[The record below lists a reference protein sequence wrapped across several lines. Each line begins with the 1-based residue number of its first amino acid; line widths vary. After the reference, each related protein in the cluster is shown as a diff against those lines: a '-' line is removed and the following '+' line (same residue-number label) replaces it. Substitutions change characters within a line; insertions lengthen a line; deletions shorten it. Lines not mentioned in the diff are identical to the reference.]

1 VYGWLLFLEFNFKL
15 KVMMKQSILAT
26 LVLLFLTSCSTL
38 TSSSENQK
46 NVFYEQLEQQEK
58 PPHLVKQETNKE
70 PVADQ
75 FSESWLAAL
84 GFSGQQAVVSETTP
98 EVVKSANAISEHEK
112 ITSADNSFLS
122 ILGFDNDDSADTEK
136 PVELKASDQSSQS
149 NGVASS
155 KEASSQKV
163 PPKPVDVVALVPE
176 PEVVPPVQPEL
187 VLGPSLSAVVQ
198 RAVKTHPSVKATEA
212 KKLSSEYEVDSQ
224 FAGYLPSVDLE
235 SGIGF
240 EDSDMVNRNDDT
252 LLRSEAKISLRQ
264 LVFDGWET
272 SSRVSVAK
280 ANLKA
285 ATAVLGAQ
293 QQETSLQAAA
303 SYIDVFRSKRF
314 VSLAKK
320 NLENHKILGQR
331 IKKRAQTG
339 YGNKANLAQVNAR
352 IALANA
358 RLIRFQGELDTATA
372 QYQESVNELPPEG
385 MTLPVIPDELVQ
397 EDVDS
402 LIATAIINNPALQA
416 SVHRIDEKV
425 ALTEQVESEF
435 MPKIHVNL
443 SSSWNEDVD
452 GTRGKNNDTMGMV
465 NLKYNLFNGAGSLAR
480 WDRANYE
487 LDNATELMKAYKR
500 QVIKEVR
507 SAYIQLQVAHSRL
520 PALENHVK
528 MASKVL
534 KASYKQFKL
543 GQRSI
548 LDLLDQRNELFQAE
562 IALLTEQTRKIYAT
576 YRLLA
581 SQGNLLSYLQKNH
594 LPMS

>member
-1 VYGWLLFLEFNFKL
+1 MLRRQVIFGSVL
-15 KVMMKQSILAT
+15 
-26 LVLLFLTSCSTL
+26 LVLFSVP
-38 TSSSENQK
+38 EG
-46 NVFYEQLEQQEK
+46 VRAGDVYEQLEQLER
-58 PPHLVKQETNKE
+58 PPHLVKKE
-70 PVADQ
+70 IIKKKVIESQ
-75 FSESWLAAL
+75 SESWL
-84 GFSGQQAVVSETTP
+84 SM
-98 EVVKSANAISEHEK
+98 
-112 ITSADNSFLS
+112 
-122 ILGFDNDDSADTEK
+122 LGFDDESAKTNQLILEEDAQSGRVTNETAEQSIRRVDNEAVIKIAQQSDPSVSVVKPQENLPVNKAGLPVNLESVADS
-136 PVELKASDQSSQS
+136 
-149 NGVASS
+149 
-155 KEASSQKV
+155 
-163 PPKPVDVVALVPE
+163 
-176 PEVVPPVQPEL
+176 QPGL
-187 VLGPSLSAVVQ
+187 VLGPLIGAVVQ
-198 RAVKTHPSVKATEA
+198 RAVKTHPSVKATVA
-212 KKLSSEYEVDSQ
+212 KKFSSEYEVDSQ
-224 FAGYLPSVDLE
+224 VAGYFPSVDLE

-240 EDSDMVNRNDDT
+240 EDSEIVNRESDT

-303 SYIDVFRSKRF
+303 SYIDVFRSKKF
-314 VSLAKK
+314 VALAKK
-320 NLENHKILGQR
+320 NLNNHKELGQR

-372 QYQESVNELPPEG
+372 QYQESVNELPPSEG
-385 MTLPVIPDELVQ
+385 MVLPVIPDEMVQ

-402 LIATAIINNPALQA
+402 LIAIAIMNNPALEA
-416 SVHRIDEKV
+416 SAHRIEEKV
-425 ALTEQVESEF
+425 ALTDQVESEF

-443 SSSWNEDVD
+443 SSSWNEDMD

-465 NLKYNLFNGAGSLAR
+465 NLKYNLFNGTGSLAR
-480 WDRANYE
+480 LDKAHYE

-507 SAYIQLQVAHSRL
+507 SAYIQLQVAHARL
-520 PALENHVK
+520 PALESHVK

-581 SQGNLLSYLQKNH
+581 SQGDLLGYLQQNH
-594 LPMS
+594 SPTT

>member
-1 VYGWLLFLEFNFKL
+1 MLRHQVVFGSVL
-15 KVMMKQSILAT
+15 
-26 LVLLFLTSCSTL
+26 LVLISV
-38 TSSSENQK
+38 SEG
-46 NVFYEQLEQQEK
+46 VLAGDVYEQLQQLER
-58 PPHLVKQETNKE
+58 PPHLVKKE
-70 PVADQ
+70 IIKKKVIESQSD
-75 FSESWLAAL
+75 SWL
-84 GFSGQQAVVSETTP
+84 SM
-98 EVVKSANAISEHEK
+98 
-112 ITSADNSFLS
+112 
-122 ILGFDNDDSADTEK
+122 LGFDDESAKTNQLILEKDAQSRKVTTETAEQPIRRVDNEAVIKIAQQSEPSVSVVKPQENLPVNKAGLPVNLESVADS
-136 PVELKASDQSSQS
+136 
-149 NGVASS
+149 
-155 KEASSQKV
+155 
-163 PPKPVDVVALVPE
+163 
-176 PEVVPPVQPEL
+176 QPGL
-187 VLGPSLSAVVQ
+187 VLGPLIGAVVQ
-198 RAVKTHPSVKATEA
+198 RAVKTHPSVKATVA
-212 KKLSSEYEVDSQ
+212 KKFSSEYEVDSQ
-224 FAGYLPSVDLE
+224 VAGYFPSVDLE

-240 EDSDMVNRNDDT
+240 EDSEIVNRESDT

-303 SYIDVFRSKRF
+303 SYIDVFRSKKF
-314 VSLAKK
+314 VALAKK
-320 NLENHKILGQR
+320 NLKNHKELGQR

-352 IALANA
+352 ISLANA

-372 QYQESVNELPPEG
+372 QYQESVNELPPSEG
-385 MTLPVIPDELVQ
+385 MVLPVIPDEMVQ

-402 LIATAIINNPALQA
+402 LIAIAIMNNPALEA
-416 SVHRIDEKV
+416 SAHRIEEKV
-425 ALTEQVESEF
+425 ALTDQVESEF

-443 SSSWNEDVD
+443 SSSWNEDMD

-465 NLKYNLFNGAGSLAR
+465 NLKYNLFNGTGSLAR
-480 WDRANYE
+480 LDKAHYE

-507 SAYIQLQVAHSRL
+507 SAYIQLQVAHARL
-520 PALENHVK
+520 PALESHVK

-581 SQGNLLSYLQKNH
+581 SQGGLLSYLTDNTQ
-594 LPMS
+594 PTI

>member
-1 VYGWLLFLEFNFKL
+1 MLRRQVIFGSVL
-15 KVMMKQSILAT
+15 
-26 LVLLFLTSCSTL
+26 LVLFSVPEGVRASD
-38 TSSSENQK
+38 
-46 NVFYEQLEQQEK
+46 VYEQLQQLER
-58 PPHLVKQETNKE
+58 PPHLVKKE
-70 PVADQ
+70 IIKKKVIESQ
-75 FSESWLAAL
+75 SESWL
-84 GFSGQQAVVSETTP
+84 SM
-98 EVVKSANAISEHEK
+98 
-112 ITSADNSFLS
+112 
-122 ILGFDNDDSADTEK
+122 LGFDDESAKTNQLILEEDAQSRKVTNETAEQPIRRVDNEAVIKIAQQSEPSVSVVNTQENLPVNKAGLPVNLESVADS
-136 PVELKASDQSSQS
+136 
-149 NGVASS
+149 
-155 KEASSQKV
+155 
-163 PPKPVDVVALVPE
+163 
-176 PEVVPPVQPEL
+176 QPGL
-187 VLGPSLSAVVQ
+187 VLGPLIGAVVQ
-198 RAVKTHPSVKATEA
+198 RAVKTHPSVKATVA
-212 KKLSSEYEVDSQ
+212 KKFSSEYEVDSQ
-224 FAGYLPSVDLE
+224 VAGYFPSVDLE

-240 EDSDMVNRNDDT
+240 EDSEIVNRESDT

-303 SYIDVFRSKRF
+303 SYIDVFRSKKF
-314 VSLAKK
+314 VALAKK
-320 NLENHKILGQR
+320 NLNNHKELGQR

-372 QYQESVNELPPEG
+372 QYQESVNELPPGEG
-385 MTLPVIPDELVQ
+385 MVLPVIPDEMVQ

-402 LIATAIINNPALQA
+402 LIAIAIMNNPALEA
-416 SVHRIDEKV
+416 SAHRIEEKV
-425 ALTEQVESEF
+425 ALTDQVESEF

-443 SSSWNEDVD
+443 SSSWNEDMD

-465 NLKYNLFNGAGSLAR
+465 NLKYNLFNGTGSLAR
-480 WDRANYE
+480 LDKAHYE

-507 SAYIQLQVAHSRL
+507 SAYIQLQVAHARL
-520 PALENHVK
+520 PALESHVK

-581 SQGNLLSYLQKNH
+581 SQGGLLSYLTDNTQ
-594 LPMS
+594 PTI

>member
-1 VYGWLLFLEFNFKL
+1 MLRRQVIFGSVL
-15 KVMMKQSILAT
+15 
-26 LVLLFLTSCSTL
+26 LVLFSVP
-38 TSSSENQK
+38 EG
-46 NVFYEQLEQQEK
+46 VRAGDVYEQLEQLER
-58 PPHLVKQETNKE
+58 PPHLVKKE
-70 PVADQ
+70 IIKKKVIESQ
-75 FSESWLAAL
+75 SESWL
-84 GFSGQQAVVSETTP
+84 SM
-98 EVVKSANAISEHEK
+98 
-112 ITSADNSFLS
+112 
-122 ILGFDNDDSADTEK
+122 LGFDDGTAKTNQLILEEDTQSRRVTNETAEQPIRRVDNEAVIKIAQQSEPSVSVVNTQENLPVKKAGLPVNLESVADS
-136 PVELKASDQSSQS
+136 
-149 NGVASS
+149 
-155 KEASSQKV
+155 
-163 PPKPVDVVALVPE
+163 
-176 PEVVPPVQPEL
+176 QPGL
-187 VLGPSLSAVVQ
+187 VLGPLIGAVVQ
-198 RAVKTHPSVKATEA
+198 RAVKTHPSVKATVA
-212 KKLSSEYEVDSQ
+212 KKFSSEYEVDSQ
-224 FAGYLPSVDLE
+224 VAGYFPSVDLE

-240 EDSDMVNRNDDT
+240 EDSEIVNRESDT

-303 SYIDVFRSKRF
+303 SYIDVFRSKKF
-314 VSLAKK
+314 VALAKK
-320 NLENHKILGQR
+320 NLNNHKELGQR

-372 QYQESVNELPPEG
+372 QYQESVDELPPDEG
-385 MTLPVIPDELVQ
+385 MVLPVIPDEMVQ
-397 EDVDS
+397 EDVGS
-402 LIATAIINNPALQA
+402 LIAIAIMNNPALEA
-416 SVHRIDEKV
+416 SAHRIEEKV
-425 ALTEQVESEF
+425 ALTDQVESEF

-443 SSSWNEDVD
+443 SSSWNEDMD

-465 NLKYNLFNGAGSLAR
+465 NLKYNLFNGTGSLAR
-480 WDRANYE
+480 LDKAHYE

-507 SAYIQLQVAHSRL
+507 SAYIQLQVAHARL
-520 PALENHVK
+520 PALESHVK

-581 SQGNLLSYLQKNH
+581 SQGGLLSYLTDNTQ
-594 LPMS
+594 PTI

>member
-1 VYGWLLFLEFNFKL
+1 MLRHQVIFGSVL
-15 KVMMKQSILAT
+15 
-26 LVLLFLTSCSTL
+26 LVLFSVP
-38 TSSSENQK
+38 EG
-46 NVFYEQLEQQEK
+46 VRAGDVYEQLEQLER
-58 PPHLVKQETNKE
+58 PPHLVKKE
-70 PVADQ
+70 IIKKKVIESQ
-75 FSESWLAAL
+75 SESWL
-84 GFSGQQAVVSETTP
+84 SM
-98 EVVKSANAISEHEK
+98 
-112 ITSADNSFLS
+112 
-122 ILGFDNDDSADTEK
+122 LGFDDESAKTNQLILEEDAQSGRVTNETAEQPIRRVDNEAVIKIAQQSEPSVSVVNTQENLPVKKAGLPVNLESVADS
-136 PVELKASDQSSQS
+136 
-149 NGVASS
+149 
-155 KEASSQKV
+155 
-163 PPKPVDVVALVPE
+163 
-176 PEVVPPVQPEL
+176 QPGL
-187 VLGPSLSAVVQ
+187 VLGPLIGAVVQ
-198 RAVKTHPSVKATEA
+198 RAVKTHPSVKATVA
-212 KKLSSEYEVDSQ
+212 KKFSSEYEVDSQ
-224 FAGYLPSVDLE
+224 VAGYFPSVDLE

-240 EDSDMVNRNDDT
+240 EDSEIVNRESDT

-293 QQETSLQAAA
+293 QQETSLQAAS
-303 SYIDVFRSKRF
+303 SYIDVFRSKKF
-314 VSLAKK
+314 VALAKK
-320 NLENHKILGQR
+320 NLNNHKELGQR

-352 IALANA
+352 IALASA

-372 QYQESVNELPPEG
+372 QYQESVNELPPDEG
-385 MTLPVIPDELVQ
+385 MVLPVIPDEMVQ

-402 LIATAIINNPALQA
+402 LIAIAIMNNPALEA
-416 SVHRIDEKV
+416 SAHRIEEKV
-425 ALTEQVESEF
+425 ALTDQVESEF

-443 SSSWNEDVD
+443 SSSWNEDMD

-465 NLKYNLFNGAGSLAR
+465 NLKYNLFNGTGSLAR
-480 WDRANYE
+480 LDKAHYE

-507 SAYIQLQVAHSRL
+507 SAYIQLQVAHARL
-520 PALENHVK
+520 PALESHVK

-581 SQGNLLSYLQKNH
+581 SQGGLLSYLTDNTQ
-594 LPMS
+594 PTI

>member
-1 VYGWLLFLEFNFKL
+1 
-15 KVMMKQSILAT
+15 MKQSILAT
-26 LVLLFLTSCSTL
+26 LVLLFLTSCSTI
-38 TSSSENQK
+38 TIPGENQL
-46 NVFYEQLEQQEK
+46 NAFYEQVKEQEK
-58 PPHLVKQETNKE
+58 PPHMVNQKTNKE
-70 PVADQ
+70 PVDDQ
-75 FSESWLAAL
+75 SSASWLAAL
-84 GFSGQQAVVSETTP
+84 GFSGQQAALSETKP

-112 ITSADNSFLS
+112 ITSTDNSFLS
-122 ILGFDNDDSADTEK
+122 ILGFGDDDSVTTQKSA
-136 PVELKASDQSSQS
+136 ELKASDHAS
-149 NGVASS
+149 NSNSVASS
-155 KEASSQKV
+155 KQSSSQKV
-163 PPKPVDVVALVPE
+163 KPKPVDLVALASE
-176 PEVVPPVQPEL
+176 PEVVPSVQPEL

-240 EDSDMVNRNDDT
+240 EDSDIINREDDT
-252 LLRSEAKISLRQ
+252 LLRSETKISLRQ

-303 SYIDVFRSKRF
+303 SYIDVFRSNKF
-314 VSLAKK
+314 VALAKK
-320 NLENHKILGQR
+320 NLKNHKVLGQR

-385 MTLPVIPDELVQ
+385 MALPVIPDVLVQ

-402 LIATAIINNPALQA
+402 LIATAIMNNPALQA

-452 GTRGKNNDTMGMV
+452 GIRGKNNDTMGMV

-487 LDNATELMKAYKR
+487 LDNATQLMNAYKR

-507 SAYIQLQVAHSRL
+507 SAYIQLHVAHSRL
-520 PALENHVK
+520 PALKSHVK

-581 SQGNLLSYLQKNH
+581 SQGTLLSYLQQNYS
-594 LPMS
+594 PTT

>member
-1 VYGWLLFLEFNFKL
+1 MLRRQVIFGSVL
-15 KVMMKQSILAT
+15 
-26 LVLLFLTSCSTL
+26 LVLFSVP
-38 TSSSENQK
+38 EG
-46 NVFYEQLEQQEK
+46 VRAGDVYEQLEQLER
-58 PPHLVKQETNKE
+58 PPHLVKKE
-70 PVADQ
+70 IIKKKVIESQ
-75 FSESWLAAL
+75 SESWL
-84 GFSGQQAVVSETTP
+84 SM
-98 EVVKSANAISEHEK
+98 
-112 ITSADNSFLS
+112 
-122 ILGFDNDDSADTEK
+122 LGFDDESTKTNQLILEEDAQSRKVTNETAEQPIRRVDNEAVIKIAQQSEPSVSVVKPQENLPVNKAGLPVNLESVADS
-136 PVELKASDQSSQS
+136 
-149 NGVASS
+149 
-155 KEASSQKV
+155 
-163 PPKPVDVVALVPE
+163 
-176 PEVVPPVQPEL
+176 QPGL
-187 VLGPSLSAVVQ
+187 VLGPLIGAVVQ
-198 RAVKTHPSVKATEA
+198 RAVKTHPSVKATVA
-212 KKLSSEYEVDSQ
+212 KKFSSEYEVDSQ
-224 FAGYLPSVDLE
+224 VAGYFPSVDLE

-240 EDSDMVNRNDDT
+240 EDSEIVNRESDT

-303 SYIDVFRSKRF
+303 SYIDVFRSKKF
-314 VSLAKK
+314 VALAKK
-320 NLENHKILGQR
+320 NLKNHKELGQR

-372 QYQESVNELPPEG
+372 QYQESVNELPPSEG
-385 MTLPVIPDELVQ
+385 MVLPVIPDEMVQ

-402 LIATAIINNPALQA
+402 LIAIAIMNNPALEA
-416 SVHRIDEKV
+416 SAHRIEEKV
-425 ALTEQVESEF
+425 ALTDQVESEF

-443 SSSWNEDVD
+443 SSSWNEDMD

-465 NLKYNLFNGAGSLAR
+465 NLKYNLFNGTGSLAR
-480 WDRANYE
+480 LDKAHYE

-507 SAYIQLQVAHSRL
+507 SAYIQLQVAHARL
-520 PALENHVK
+520 PALESHVK

-581 SQGNLLSYLQKNH
+581 SQGGLLSYLTDNTQ
-594 LPMS
+594 PTI

>member
-1 VYGWLLFLEFNFKL
+1 MLRRQVIFGSVL
-15 KVMMKQSILAT
+15 
-26 LVLLFLTSCSTL
+26 LVLFSVP
-38 TSSSENQK
+38 EG
-46 NVFYEQLEQQEK
+46 VRAGDVYEQLEQLER
-58 PPHLVKQETNKE
+58 PPHLVKKE
-70 PVADQ
+70 IIKKKVIESQ
-75 FSESWLAAL
+75 SESWL
-84 GFSGQQAVVSETTP
+84 SM
-98 EVVKSANAISEHEK
+98 
-112 ITSADNSFLS
+112 
-122 ILGFDNDDSADTEK
+122 LGFDDESTKTNQLILEEDAQSGRVTNETAEQSIRRVDNEAVIKIAQQSEPSVSVVNTQENLPVKKAGLPVNLESVADS
-136 PVELKASDQSSQS
+136 
-149 NGVASS
+149 
-155 KEASSQKV
+155 
-163 PPKPVDVVALVPE
+163 
-176 PEVVPPVQPEL
+176 QPGL
-187 VLGPSLSAVVQ
+187 VLGPLIGAVVQ
-198 RAVKTHPSVKATEA
+198 RAVKTHPSVKATVA
-212 KKLSSEYEVDSQ
+212 KKFSSEYEVDSQ
-224 FAGYLPSVDLE
+224 VAGYFPSVDLE

-240 EDSDMVNRNDDT
+240 EDSEIVNRESDT

-303 SYIDVFRSKRF
+303 SYIDVFRSKKF
-314 VSLAKK
+314 VALAKK
-320 NLENHKILGQR
+320 NLKNHKELGQR

-372 QYQESVNELPPEG
+372 QYQESVDELPPDEG
-385 MTLPVIPDELVQ
+385 MVLPVIPDEMVQ
-397 EDVDS
+397 EDVGS
-402 LIATAIINNPALQA
+402 LIAIAIMNNPALEA
-416 SVHRIDEKV
+416 SAHRIEEKV
-425 ALTEQVESEF
+425 ALTDQVESEF

-443 SSSWNEDVD
+443 SSSWNEDMD

-465 NLKYNLFNGAGSLAR
+465 NLKYNLFNGTGSLAR
-480 WDRANYE
+480 LDKAHYE

-507 SAYIQLQVAHSRL
+507 SAYIQLQVAHARL
-520 PALENHVK
+520 PALESHVK

-581 SQGNLLSYLQKNH
+581 SQGGLLSYLTDNTQ
-594 LPMS
+594 PTI

>member
-1 VYGWLLFLEFNFKL
+1 MLRRQVIFGSVL
-15 KVMMKQSILAT
+15 
-26 LVLLFLTSCSTL
+26 LVLFSVP
-38 TSSSENQK
+38 EG
-46 NVFYEQLEQQEK
+46 VRAGDVYEQLEQLER
-58 PPHLVKQETNKE
+58 PPHLVKKE
-70 PVADQ
+70 IIKKKVIESQ
-75 FSESWLAAL
+75 SESWL
-84 GFSGQQAVVSETTP
+84 SM
-98 EVVKSANAISEHEK
+98 
-112 ITSADNSFLS
+112 
-122 ILGFDNDDSADTEK
+122 LGFDDESTKTNQLILEEDAQSRKVTNETAEQPIRRVDNEAVIKIAQQSEPSVSVVKPQENLPVNKAGLPVNLESVADS
-136 PVELKASDQSSQS
+136 
-149 NGVASS
+149 
-155 KEASSQKV
+155 
-163 PPKPVDVVALVPE
+163 
-176 PEVVPPVQPEL
+176 QPGL
-187 VLGPSLSAVVQ
+187 VLGPLIGAVVQ
-198 RAVKTHPSVKATEA
+198 RAVKTHPSVKATVA
-212 KKLSSEYEVDSQ
+212 KKFSSEYEVDSQ
-224 FAGYLPSVDLE
+224 VAGYFPSVDLE

-240 EDSDMVNRNDDT
+240 EDSEIVNRESDT

-303 SYIDVFRSKRF
+303 SYIDVFRSKKF
-314 VSLAKK
+314 VALAKK
-320 NLENHKILGQR
+320 NLKNHKELGQR

-372 QYQESVNELPPEG
+372 QYQESVDELPPDEG
-385 MTLPVIPDELVQ
+385 MVLPVIPDEMVQ

-402 LIATAIINNPALQA
+402 LIAIAIMNNPALEA
-416 SVHRIDEKV
+416 SAHRIEEKV
-425 ALTEQVESEF
+425 ALTDQVESEF

-443 SSSWNEDVD
+443 SSSWNEDMD

-465 NLKYNLFNGAGSLAR
+465 NLKYNLFNGTGSLAR
-480 WDRANYE
+480 LDKAHYE

-507 SAYIQLQVAHSRL
+507 SAYIQLQVAHARL
-520 PALENHVK
+520 PALESHVK

-581 SQGNLLSYLQKNH
+581 SQGGLLSYLTDNTQ
-594 LPMS
+594 PTI

>member
-1 VYGWLLFLEFNFKL
+1 MLRRQVIFGSVL
-15 KVMMKQSILAT
+15 
-26 LVLLFLTSCSTL
+26 LVLFSVP
-38 TSSSENQK
+38 EG
-46 NVFYEQLEQQEK
+46 VRAGDVYEQLEQLER
-58 PPHLVKQETNKE
+58 PPHLVKKE
-70 PVADQ
+70 IIKKKVIESQ
-75 FSESWLAAL
+75 SESWL
-84 GFSGQQAVVSETTP
+84 SM
-98 EVVKSANAISEHEK
+98 
-112 ITSADNSFLS
+112 
-122 ILGFDNDDSADTEK
+122 LGFDDESTKTNQLILEKDAQSRKVTTETAEQPIRRVDNEAVIKIAQQSEPSVSVVKPQENLPVNKAGLPVNLESVADS
-136 PVELKASDQSSQS
+136 
-149 NGVASS
+149 
-155 KEASSQKV
+155 
-163 PPKPVDVVALVPE
+163 
-176 PEVVPPVQPEL
+176 QPGL
-187 VLGPSLSAVVQ
+187 VLGPLIGAVVQ
-198 RAVKTHPSVKATEA
+198 RAVKTHPSVKATVA
-212 KKLSSEYEVDSQ
+212 KKFSSEYEVDSQ
-224 FAGYLPSVDLE
+224 VAGYFPSVDLE

-240 EDSDMVNRNDDT
+240 EDSEIVNRESDT

-303 SYIDVFRSKRF
+303 SYIDVFRSKKF
-314 VSLAKK
+314 VALAKK
-320 NLENHKILGQR
+320 NLKNHKELGQR

-372 QYQESVNELPPEG
+372 QYQESVNELPPSEG
-385 MTLPVIPDELVQ
+385 MVLPVIPDEMVQ

-402 LIATAIINNPALQA
+402 LIAIAIMNNPALEA
-416 SVHRIDEKV
+416 SAHRIEEKV
-425 ALTEQVESEF
+425 ALTDQVESEF

-443 SSSWNEDVD
+443 SSSWNEDMD

-465 NLKYNLFNGAGSLAR
+465 NLKYNLFNGTGSLAR
-480 WDRANYE
+480 LDKAHYE

-507 SAYIQLQVAHSRL
+507 SAYIQLQVAHARL
-520 PALENHVK
+520 PALESHVK

-581 SQGNLLSYLQKNH
+581 SQGGLLSYLTDNTQ
-594 LPMS
+594 PTI

>member
-1 VYGWLLFLEFNFKL
+1 MLRRQVIFGSVL
-15 KVMMKQSILAT
+15 
-26 LVLLFLTSCSTL
+26 LVLFSVP
-38 TSSSENQK
+38 EG
-46 NVFYEQLEQQEK
+46 VRAGDVYEQLEQLER
-58 PPHLVKQETNKE
+58 PPHLVKKE
-70 PVADQ
+70 IIKKKVIESQ
-75 FSESWLAAL
+75 SESWL
-84 GFSGQQAVVSETTP
+84 SM
-98 EVVKSANAISEHEK
+98 
-112 ITSADNSFLS
+112 
-122 ILGFDNDDSADTEK
+122 LGFDDESTKTNQLILEEDAQSRKVTNETAEQPIRRVDNEAVIKIAQQSEPSVSVVKPQENLPVNKAGLPVNLESVADS
-136 PVELKASDQSSQS
+136 
-149 NGVASS
+149 
-155 KEASSQKV
+155 
-163 PPKPVDVVALVPE
+163 
-176 PEVVPPVQPEL
+176 QPGL
-187 VLGPSLSAVVQ
+187 VLGPLIGAVVQ
-198 RAVKTHPSVKATEA
+198 RAVKTHPSVKATVA
-212 KKLSSEYEVDSQ
+212 KKFSSEYEVDSQ
-224 FAGYLPSVDLE
+224 VAGYFPSVDLE

-240 EDSDMVNRNDDT
+240 EDSEIVNRESDT

-303 SYIDVFRSKRF
+303 SYIDVFRSKKF
-314 VSLAKK
+314 VALAKK
-320 NLENHKILGQR
+320 NLKNHKELGQR

-352 IALANA
+352 ISLANA

-372 QYQESVNELPPEG
+372 QYQESVNELPPGEG
-385 MTLPVIPDELVQ
+385 MVLPVIPDEMVQ

-402 LIATAIINNPALQA
+402 LIAIAIMNNPALEA
-416 SVHRIDEKV
+416 SAHRIEEKV
-425 ALTEQVESEF
+425 ALTDQVESEF

-443 SSSWNEDVD
+443 SSSWNEDMD

-465 NLKYNLFNGAGSLAR
+465 NLKYNLFNGTGSLAR
-480 WDRANYE
+480 LDKAHYE

-507 SAYIQLQVAHSRL
+507 SAYIQLQVAHARL
-520 PALENHVK
+520 PALESHVK

-581 SQGNLLSYLQKNH
+581 SQGGLLSYLTDNTQ
-594 LPMS
+594 PII

>member
-1 VYGWLLFLEFNFKL
+1 MLRHQVVFGSVL
-15 KVMMKQSILAT
+15 
-26 LVLLFLTSCSTL
+26 LVLISV
-38 TSSSENQK
+38 SEG
-46 NVFYEQLEQQEK
+46 VLAGDVYEQLQQLER
-58 PPHLVKQETNKE
+58 PPHLVKKE
-70 PVADQ
+70 IIKKKVIESQ
-75 FSESWLAAL
+75 SESWL
-84 GFSGQQAVVSETTP
+84 SM
-98 EVVKSANAISEHEK
+98 
-112 ITSADNSFLS
+112 
-122 ILGFDNDDSADTEK
+122 LGFDDESTKTNQLILEKDAQSRKVTTETAEQPIRRVDNKAVIKIAQQSEPSVSVVKPQENLPVNKAGLPVNLESVADS
-136 PVELKASDQSSQS
+136 
-149 NGVASS
+149 
-155 KEASSQKV
+155 
-163 PPKPVDVVALVPE
+163 
-176 PEVVPPVQPEL
+176 QPGL
-187 VLGPSLSAVVQ
+187 VLGPLIGAVVQ
-198 RAVKTHPSVKATEA
+198 RAVKTHPSVKATVA
-212 KKLSSEYEVDSQ
+212 KKFSSEYEVDSQ
-224 FAGYLPSVDLE
+224 VAGYFPSVDLE

-240 EDSDMVNRNDDT
+240 EDSEIVNRESDT

-303 SYIDVFRSKRF
+303 SYIDVFRSKKF
-314 VSLAKK
+314 VALAKK
-320 NLENHKILGQR
+320 NLKNHKELGQR

-372 QYQESVNELPPEG
+372 QYQESVNELPPGEG
-385 MTLPVIPDELVQ
+385 MVLPVIPDEMVQ

-402 LIATAIINNPALQA
+402 LIAIAIMNNPALEA
-416 SVHRIDEKV
+416 SAHRIEEKV
-425 ALTEQVESEF
+425 ALTDQVESEF

-443 SSSWNEDVD
+443 SSSWNEDMD

-465 NLKYNLFNGAGSLAR
+465 NLKYNLFNGTGSLAR
-480 WDRANYE
+480 LDKAHYE

-507 SAYIQLQVAHSRL
+507 SAYIQLQVAHARL
-520 PALENHVK
+520 PALESHVK

-581 SQGNLLSYLQKNH
+581 SQGGLLSYLTDNTQ
-594 LPMS
+594 PTI

>member
-1 VYGWLLFLEFNFKL
+1 MLRRQVIFGSVL
-15 KVMMKQSILAT
+15 
-26 LVLLFLTSCSTL
+26 LVLFSVP
-38 TSSSENQK
+38 EG
-46 NVFYEQLEQQEK
+46 VRAGDVYEQLEQLER
-58 PPHLVKQETNKE
+58 PPHLVKKE
-70 PVADQ
+70 IIKKKVIESQ
-75 FSESWLAAL
+75 SESWL
-84 GFSGQQAVVSETTP
+84 SM
-98 EVVKSANAISEHEK
+98 
-112 ITSADNSFLS
+112 
-122 ILGFDNDDSADTEK
+122 LGFDDGTAKTNQLILEEDTQSRKVTNETAEQPIRRVDNEAVIKIAQQSEPSVSVVNTQENLPVKKAGLPVNLESVADS
-136 PVELKASDQSSQS
+136 
-149 NGVASS
+149 
-155 KEASSQKV
+155 
-163 PPKPVDVVALVPE
+163 
-176 PEVVPPVQPEL
+176 QPGL
-187 VLGPSLSAVVQ
+187 VLGPLIGAVVQ
-198 RAVKTHPSVKATEA
+198 RAVKTHPSVKATVA
-212 KKLSSEYEVDSQ
+212 KKFSSEYEVDSQ
-224 FAGYLPSVDLE
+224 VAGYFPSVDLE

-240 EDSDMVNRNDDT
+240 EDSEIVNRESDT

-303 SYIDVFRSKRF
+303 SYIDVFRSKKF
-314 VSLAKK
+314 VALAKK
-320 NLENHKILGQR
+320 NLKNHKELGQR

-372 QYQESVNELPPEG
+372 QYQESVNELPPSEG
-385 MTLPVIPDELVQ
+385 MVLPVIPDEMVQ

-402 LIATAIINNPALQA
+402 LIAIAIMNNPALEA
-416 SVHRIDEKV
+416 SAHRIEEKV
-425 ALTEQVESEF
+425 ALTDQVESEF

-443 SSSWNEDVD
+443 SSSWNEDMD

-465 NLKYNLFNGAGSLAR
+465 NLKYNLFNGTGSLAR
-480 WDRANYE
+480 LDKAHYE

-507 SAYIQLQVAHSRL
+507 SAYIQLQVAHARL
-520 PALENHVK
+520 PALESHVK

-581 SQGNLLSYLQKNH
+581 SQGGLLSYLTDNTQ
-594 LPMS
+594 PTI

>member
-1 VYGWLLFLEFNFKL
+1 MLRRQVIFGSVL
-15 KVMMKQSILAT
+15 
-26 LVLLFLTSCSTL
+26 LVLFSVP
-38 TSSSENQK
+38 EG
-46 NVFYEQLEQQEK
+46 VRAGDVYEQLEQLER
-58 PPHLVKQETNKE
+58 PPHLVKKE
-70 PVADQ
+70 IIKKKVIESQSD
-75 FSESWLAAL
+75 SWL
-84 GFSGQQAVVSETTP
+84 SM
-98 EVVKSANAISEHEK
+98 
-112 ITSADNSFLS
+112 
-122 ILGFDNDDSADTEK
+122 LGFDDESAKTNQLILEEDAQSGRVTNETAEQSIRRVDNEAVIKIAQQSEPSVSVVKPQENLPVNKAGLPVNLESVADS
-136 PVELKASDQSSQS
+136 
-149 NGVASS
+149 
-155 KEASSQKV
+155 
-163 PPKPVDVVALVPE
+163 
-176 PEVVPPVQPEL
+176 QPGL
-187 VLGPSLSAVVQ
+187 VLGPLIGAVVQ
-198 RAVKTHPSVKATEA
+198 RAVKTHPSVKATVA
-212 KKLSSEYEVDSQ
+212 KKFSSEYEVDSQ
-224 FAGYLPSVDLE
+224 VAGYFPSVDLE

-240 EDSDMVNRNDDT
+240 EDSEIVNRESDT

-303 SYIDVFRSKRF
+303 SYIDVFRSKKF
-314 VSLAKK
+314 VALAKK
-320 NLENHKILGQR
+320 NLKNHKELGQR

-372 QYQESVNELPPEG
+372 QYQESVNELPPGEG
-385 MTLPVIPDELVQ
+385 MVLPVIPDEMVQ

-402 LIATAIINNPALQA
+402 LIAIAIMNNPALEA
-416 SVHRIDEKV
+416 SAHRIEEKV
-425 ALTEQVESEF
+425 ALTDQVESEF

-443 SSSWNEDVD
+443 SSSWNEDMD

-465 NLKYNLFNGAGSLAR
+465 NLKYNLFNGTGSLAR
-480 WDRANYE
+480 LDKAHYE

-507 SAYIQLQVAHSRL
+507 SAYIQLQVAHARL
-520 PALENHVK
+520 PALESHVK

-581 SQGNLLSYLQKNH
+581 SQGGLLSYLTDNTQ
-594 LPMS
+594 PTI

>member
-1 VYGWLLFLEFNFKL
+1 MLRRQVIFGSVL
-15 KVMMKQSILAT
+15 
-26 LVLLFLTSCSTL
+26 LVLFSVP
-38 TSSSENQK
+38 EG
-46 NVFYEQLEQQEK
+46 VRAGDVYEQLEQLER
-58 PPHLVKQETNKE
+58 PPHLVKKE
-70 PVADQ
+70 IIKKKVIESQ
-75 FSESWLAAL
+75 SESWL
-84 GFSGQQAVVSETTP
+84 SM
-98 EVVKSANAISEHEK
+98 
-112 ITSADNSFLS
+112 
-122 ILGFDNDDSADTEK
+122 LGFDDESTKTNQLILEEDAQSGRVTNETAEQSIRRVDNEAVIKIAQQSEPSVSVVKPQENLPVNKAGLPVNLESVADS
-136 PVELKASDQSSQS
+136 
-149 NGVASS
+149 
-155 KEASSQKV
+155 
-163 PPKPVDVVALVPE
+163 
-176 PEVVPPVQPEL
+176 QPGL
-187 VLGPSLSAVVQ
+187 VLGPLIGAVVQ
-198 RAVKTHPSVKATEA
+198 RAVKTHPSVKATVA
-212 KKLSSEYEVDSQ
+212 KKFSSEYEVDSQ
-224 FAGYLPSVDLE
+224 VAGYFPSVDLE

-240 EDSDMVNRNDDT
+240 EDSEIVNRESDT

-303 SYIDVFRSKRF
+303 SYIDVFRSKKF
-314 VSLAKK
+314 VALAKK
-320 NLENHKILGQR
+320 NLKNHKELGQR

-372 QYQESVNELPPEG
+372 QYQESVNELPPSEG
-385 MTLPVIPDELVQ
+385 MVLPVIPDEMVQ

-402 LIATAIINNPALQA
+402 LIAIAIMNNPALEA
-416 SVHRIDEKV
+416 SAHRIEEKV
-425 ALTEQVESEF
+425 ALTDQVESEF

-443 SSSWNEDVD
+443 SSSWNEDMD

-465 NLKYNLFNGAGSLAR
+465 NLKYNLFNGTGSLAR
-480 WDRANYE
+480 LDKAHYE

-507 SAYIQLQVAHSRL
+507 SAYIQLQVAHARL
-520 PALENHVK
+520 PALESHVK

-581 SQGNLLSYLQKNH
+581 SQGGLLSYLTDNTQ
-594 LPMS
+594 PTI

>member
-1 VYGWLLFLEFNFKL
+1 MLRRQVIFGSVL
-15 KVMMKQSILAT
+15 
-26 LVLLFLTSCSTL
+26 LVLFSVP
-38 TSSSENQK
+38 EG
-46 NVFYEQLEQQEK
+46 VRAGDVYEQLEQLER
-58 PPHLVKQETNKE
+58 PPHLVKKE
-70 PVADQ
+70 IIKKKVIESQ
-75 FSESWLAAL
+75 SESWL
-84 GFSGQQAVVSETTP
+84 SM
-98 EVVKSANAISEHEK
+98 
-112 ITSADNSFLS
+112 
-122 ILGFDNDDSADTEK
+122 LGFDDESTKTNQLILEEDAQSRKVTTETAEQPIRRVDNEAVIKIAQQSEPSVSVVKPQENLPVNKAGLPVNLESVADS
-136 PVELKASDQSSQS
+136 
-149 NGVASS
+149 
-155 KEASSQKV
+155 
-163 PPKPVDVVALVPE
+163 
-176 PEVVPPVQPEL
+176 QPGL
-187 VLGPSLSAVVQ
+187 VLGPLIGAVVQ
-198 RAVKTHPSVKATEA
+198 RAVKTHPSVKATVA
-212 KKLSSEYEVDSQ
+212 KKFSSEYEVDSQ
-224 FAGYLPSVDLE
+224 VAGYFPSVDLE

-240 EDSDMVNRNDDT
+240 EDSEIVNRESDT

-303 SYIDVFRSKRF
+303 SYIDVFRSKKF
-314 VSLAKK
+314 VALAKK
-320 NLENHKILGQR
+320 NLKNHKELGQR

-372 QYQESVNELPPEG
+372 QYQESVNELPPSEG
-385 MTLPVIPDELVQ
+385 MVLPVIPDEMVQ

-402 LIATAIINNPALQA
+402 LIAIAIMNNPALEA
-416 SVHRIDEKV
+416 SAHRIEEKV
-425 ALTEQVESEF
+425 ALTDQVESEF

-443 SSSWNEDVD
+443 SSSWNEDMD

-465 NLKYNLFNGAGSLAR
+465 NLKYNLFNGTGSLAR
-480 WDRANYE
+480 LDKAHYE

-507 SAYIQLQVAHSRL
+507 SAYIQLQVAHARL
-520 PALENHVK
+520 PALESHVK

-581 SQGNLLSYLQKNH
+581 SQGGLLSYLTDNTQ
-594 LPMS
+594 PII

>member
-1 VYGWLLFLEFNFKL
+1 MVGFYFLNLKL

-26 LVLLFLTSCSTL
+26 LVLLCLTSCSTI
-38 TSSSENQK
+38 TFSGENQL
-46 NVFYEQLEQQEK
+46 NAFYEQLAQQEK
-58 PPHLVKQETNKE
+58 PPHLVNQKTNKE
-70 PVADQ
+70 PVDDQ
-75 FSESWLAAL
+75 LSESWLAAL
-84 GFSGQQAVVSETTP
+84 GFSDQQSALSEKKP
-98 EVVKSANAISEHEK
+98 EGVESANAISEHEK
-112 ITSADNSFLS
+112 ITSTDDSFLS
-122 ILGFDNDDSADTEK
+122 MLGFGDDDSAATQK
-136 PVELKASDQSSQS
+136 PAELKASDHAS
-149 NGVASS
+149 NSNSVASS
-155 KEASSQKV
+155 KQASSQKAQ
-163 PPKPVDVVALVPE
+163 PKPVDLVALASE

-198 RAVKTHPSVKATEA
+198 RAVITHPSVKATEA

-224 FAGYLPSVDLE
+224 VAGYFPSVDLE

-240 EDSDMVNRNDDT
+240 EDSDIVNRDSDT

-320 NLENHKILGQR
+320 NLKNHKVLGKR

-385 MTLPVIPDELVQ
+385 MTLPIIPDELVQ

-402 LIATAIINNPALQA
+402 LIATAIMNNPALLA

-443 SSSWNEDVD
+443 SSSWNDNVD

-487 LDNATELMKAYKR
+487 LDHATQLMNAYKR

-507 SAYIQLQVAHSRL
+507 SAYIQLHVAHSRL
-520 PALENHVK
+520 PALKSHVK

-581 SQGNLLSYLQKNH
+581 SQGDLLGYLQQNH
-594 LPMS
+594 SPTT

>member
-1 VYGWLLFLEFNFKL
+1 MLRRQVIFGSVL
-15 KVMMKQSILAT
+15 
-26 LVLLFLTSCSTL
+26 LVLFSVP
-38 TSSSENQK
+38 EG
-46 NVFYEQLEQQEK
+46 VRAGDVYEQLEQLER
-58 PPHLVKQETNKE
+58 PPHLVKKE
-70 PVADQ
+70 IIKKKVIESQ
-75 FSESWLAAL
+75 SESWL
-84 GFSGQQAVVSETTP
+84 SM
-98 EVVKSANAISEHEK
+98 
-112 ITSADNSFLS
+112 
-122 ILGFDNDDSADTEK
+122 LGFDDESAKTNQLILEEDAQSGRVTNETAEQSIRRVDNEAVIKIAQQSEPSVSVVKPQENLPVNKAGLPVNLESVADS
-136 PVELKASDQSSQS
+136 
-149 NGVASS
+149 
-155 KEASSQKV
+155 
-163 PPKPVDVVALVPE
+163 
-176 PEVVPPVQPEL
+176 QPGL
-187 VLGPSLSAVVQ
+187 VLGPLIGAVVQ
-198 RAVKTHPSVKATEA
+198 RAVKTHPSVKATVA
-212 KKLSSEYEVDSQ
+212 KKFSSEYEVDSQ
-224 FAGYLPSVDLE
+224 VAGYFPSVDLE

-240 EDSDMVNRNDDT
+240 EDSEIVNRESDT

-303 SYIDVFRSKRF
+303 SYIDVFRSKKF
-314 VSLAKK
+314 VALAKK
-320 NLENHKILGQR
+320 NLKNHKELGQR

-372 QYQESVNELPPEG
+372 QYQESVDELPPDEG
-385 MTLPVIPDELVQ
+385 MVLPVIPDEMVQ

-402 LIATAIINNPALQA
+402 LIAIAIMNNPALEA
-416 SVHRIDEKV
+416 SAHRIEEKV
-425 ALTEQVESEF
+425 ALTDQVESEF

-443 SSSWNEDVD
+443 SSSWNEDMD

-465 NLKYNLFNGAGSLAR
+465 NLKYNLFNGTGSLAR
-480 WDRANYE
+480 LDKAHYE

-507 SAYIQLQVAHSRL
+507 SAYIQLQVAHARL
-520 PALENHVK
+520 PALESHVK

-581 SQGNLLSYLQKNH
+581 SQGGLLSYLTDNTQ
-594 LPMS
+594 PTI

>member
-1 VYGWLLFLEFNFKL
+1 MLRRQVIFGSVL
-15 KVMMKQSILAT
+15 
-26 LVLLFLTSCSTL
+26 LVLFSVLEGVLAGD
-38 TSSSENQK
+38 
-46 NVFYEQLEQQEK
+46 VYEQLEQLER
-58 PPHLVKQETNKE
+58 PPLLVKKE
-70 PVADQ
+70 IIKKKVIESQ
-75 FSESWLAAL
+75 SESWLSML
-84 GFSGQQAVVSETTP
+84 GFDDESAKTNQLILEKDTQSRKVINETIEQPIRRVDNKAVIKIAQQSKTSVS
-98 EVVKSANAISEHEK
+98 VVKSQENLPVNKAELPVNIESVV
-112 ITSADNSFLS
+112 
-122 ILGFDNDDSADTEK
+122 DS
-136 PVELKASDQSSQS
+136 
-149 NGVASS
+149 
-155 KEASSQKV
+155 
-163 PPKPVDVVALVPE
+163 
-176 PEVVPPVQPEL
+176 QPGL
-187 VLGPSLSAVVQ
+187 VLGPLIGAVVQ
-198 RAVKTHPSVKATEA
+198 RAVKTHPSVKATVA
-212 KKLSSEYEVDSQ
+212 KKFSSEYEVDSQ
-224 FAGYLPSVDLE
+224 VAGYFPSVDLE

-240 EDSDMVNRNDDT
+240 EDSEIVNRESDT

-303 SYIDVFRSKRF
+303 SYIDVFRSKKF
-314 VSLAKK
+314 VALAKK
-320 NLENHKILGQR
+320 NLKNHKELGQR

-372 QYQESVNELPPEG
+372 QYQESVNELPPSEG
-385 MTLPVIPDELVQ
+385 MVLPVIPDEMVQ
-397 EDVDS
+397 EEVDS
-402 LIATAIINNPALQA
+402 LIAIAIMNNPALEA
-416 SVHRIDEKV
+416 SAHRIEEKV
-425 ALTEQVESEF
+425 ALTDQVESEF

-443 SSSWNEDVD
+443 SSSWNEDMD

-465 NLKYNLFNGAGSLAR
+465 NLKYNLFNGTGSLAR
-480 WDRANYE
+480 LDKAHYE

-507 SAYIQLQVAHSRL
+507 SAYIQLQVAHARL
-520 PALENHVK
+520 PALESHVK

-581 SQGNLLSYLQKNH
+581 SQGGLLSYLTDNTQ
-594 LPMS
+594 PII

>member
-1 VYGWLLFLEFNFKL
+1 MLRHQVVFGSVL
-15 KVMMKQSILAT
+15 
-26 LVLLFLTSCSTL
+26 LVLFSVPEGVLAGD
-38 TSSSENQK
+38 
-46 NVFYEQLEQQEK
+46 VYEQLQQLER
-58 PPHLVKQETNKE
+58 PPHLVKKE
-70 PVADQ
+70 IIKKKVIESQ
-75 FSESWLAAL
+75 SESWL
-84 GFSGQQAVVSETTP
+84 SM
-98 EVVKSANAISEHEK
+98 
-112 ITSADNSFLS
+112 
-122 ILGFDNDDSADTEK
+122 LGFDDESTKTNQLILEEDAQSGRVTNETAEQSIRRVDNEAVIKIAQQSEPSESVVNTQENLPVNKAGLPVNLESVADS
-136 PVELKASDQSSQS
+136 
-149 NGVASS
+149 
-155 KEASSQKV
+155 
-163 PPKPVDVVALVPE
+163 
-176 PEVVPPVQPEL
+176 QPGL
-187 VLGPSLSAVVQ
+187 VLGPLIGAVVQ
-198 RAVKTHPSVKATEA
+198 RAVKTHPSVKATVA
-212 KKLSSEYEVDSQ
+212 KKFSSEYEVDSQ
-224 FAGYLPSVDLE
+224 VAGYFPSVDLE

-240 EDSDMVNRNDDT
+240 EDSEIVNRESDT

-303 SYIDVFRSKRF
+303 SYIDVFRSKKF
-314 VSLAKK
+314 VALAKK
-320 NLENHKILGQR
+320 NLKNHKELGQR

-352 IALANA
+352 ISLANA

-372 QYQESVNELPPEG
+372 QYQESVDELPPDEG
-385 MTLPVIPDELVQ
+385 MVLPVIPDMLVQ
-397 EDVDS
+397 EEVDS
-402 LIATAIINNPALQA
+402 LIAIAIMNNPALEA
-416 SVHRIDEKV
+416 SAHRIEEKV
-425 ALTEQVESEF
+425 ALTDQVESEF

-443 SSSWNEDVD
+443 SSSWNEDMD

-465 NLKYNLFNGAGSLAR
+465 NLKYNLFNGTGSLAR
-480 WDRANYE
+480 LDKAHYE

-507 SAYIQLQVAHSRL
+507 SAYIQLQVAHARL
-520 PALENHVK
+520 PALESHVK

-581 SQGNLLSYLQKNH
+581 SQGGLLSYLTDNTQ
-594 LPMS
+594 PTI

>member
-1 VYGWLLFLEFNFKL
+1 MLRRQVIFGSVL
-15 KVMMKQSILAT
+15 
-26 LVLLFLTSCSTL
+26 LVLFSVP
-38 TSSSENQK
+38 EG
-46 NVFYEQLEQQEK
+46 VRAGDVYEQLEQLER
-58 PPHLVKQETNKE
+58 PPHLVKKE
-70 PVADQ
+70 IIKKKVIESQ
-75 FSESWLAAL
+75 SESWL
-84 GFSGQQAVVSETTP
+84 SM
-98 EVVKSANAISEHEK
+98 
-112 ITSADNSFLS
+112 
-122 ILGFDNDDSADTEK
+122 LGFDDESAKTNQLILEEDTQSRRVTNETAEQPIRRVDNEAVIKIAQQSEPSVSVVNTQENLPVKKAGLPVNLESVADS
-136 PVELKASDQSSQS
+136 
-149 NGVASS
+149 
-155 KEASSQKV
+155 
-163 PPKPVDVVALVPE
+163 
-176 PEVVPPVQPEL
+176 QPGL
-187 VLGPSLSAVVQ
+187 VLGPLIGAVVQ
-198 RAVKTHPSVKATEA
+198 RAVKTHPSVKATVA
-212 KKLSSEYEVDSQ
+212 KKFSSEYEVDSQ
-224 FAGYLPSVDLE
+224 VAGYFPSVDLE

-240 EDSDMVNRNDDT
+240 EDSEIVNRESDT

-303 SYIDVFRSKRF
+303 SYIDVFRSKKF
-314 VSLAKK
+314 VALAKK
-320 NLENHKILGQR
+320 NLNNHKELGQR

-372 QYQESVNELPPEG
+372 QYQESVDELPPDEG
-385 MTLPVIPDELVQ
+385 MVLPVIPDEMVQ

-402 LIATAIINNPALQA
+402 LIAIAIMNNPALEA
-416 SVHRIDEKV
+416 SAHRIEEKV
-425 ALTEQVESEF
+425 ALTDQVESEF

-443 SSSWNEDVD
+443 SSSWNEDMD

-465 NLKYNLFNGAGSLAR
+465 NLKYNLFNGTGSLAR
-480 WDRANYE
+480 LDKAHYE

-507 SAYIQLQVAHSRL
+507 SAYIQLQVAHARL
-520 PALENHVK
+520 PALESHVK

-581 SQGNLLSYLQKNH
+581 SQGGLLSYLTDNTQ
-594 LPMS
+594 PTI

>member
-1 VYGWLLFLEFNFKL
+1 MLRHQVVFGSVL
-15 KVMMKQSILAT
+15 
-26 LVLLFLTSCSTL
+26 LVLFSVPEGVLAGD
-38 TSSSENQK
+38 
-46 NVFYEQLEQQEK
+46 VYEQLQQLER
-58 PPHLVKQETNKE
+58 PPHLVKKE
-70 PVADQ
+70 IIKKKVIESQ
-75 FSESWLAAL
+75 SESWL
-84 GFSGQQAVVSETTP
+84 SM
-98 EVVKSANAISEHEK
+98 
-112 ITSADNSFLS
+112 
-122 ILGFDNDDSADTEK
+122 LGFDDESTKTNQLILEEDAQSGRVTNETAEQSIRRVDNEAVIKIAQQSEPSESVVNTQENLPVNKAGLPVNLESVADS
-136 PVELKASDQSSQS
+136 
-149 NGVASS
+149 
-155 KEASSQKV
+155 
-163 PPKPVDVVALVPE
+163 
-176 PEVVPPVQPEL
+176 QPGL
-187 VLGPSLSAVVQ
+187 VLGPLIGAVVQ
-198 RAVKTHPSVKATEA
+198 RAVKTHPSVKATVA
-212 KKLSSEYEVDSQ
+212 KKFSSEYEVDSQ
-224 FAGYLPSVDLE
+224 VAGYFPSVDLE

-240 EDSDMVNRNDDT
+240 EDSEIVNRESDT

-303 SYIDVFRSKRF
+303 SYIDVFRSKKF
-314 VSLAKK
+314 VALAKK
-320 NLENHKILGQR
+320 NLNNHKELGQR

-372 QYQESVNELPPEG
+372 QYQESVDELPPDEG
-385 MTLPVIPDELVQ
+385 MVLPVIPDMLVQ
-397 EDVDS
+397 EEVDS
-402 LIATAIINNPALQA
+402 LIAIAIMNNPALEA
-416 SVHRIDEKV
+416 SAHRIEEKV
-425 ALTEQVESEF
+425 ALTDQVESEF

-443 SSSWNEDVD
+443 SSSWNEDMD

-465 NLKYNLFNGAGSLAR
+465 NLKYNLFNGTGSLAR
-480 WDRANYE
+480 LDKAHYE

-507 SAYIQLQVAHSRL
+507 SAYIQLQVAHARL
-520 PALENHVK
+520 PALESHVK

-581 SQGNLLSYLQKNH
+581 SQGGLLSYLTDNTQ
-594 LPMS
+594 PTI

>member
-1 VYGWLLFLEFNFKL
+1 MLRHQVIFGSVL
-15 KVMMKQSILAT
+15 
-26 LVLLFLTSCSTL
+26 LVLISV
-38 TSSSENQK
+38 SEG
-46 NVFYEQLEQQEK
+46 VLAGDVYEQLQQLER
-58 PPHLVKQETNKE
+58 PPHLVKKE
-70 PVADQ
+70 IIKKKVIESQ
-75 FSESWLAAL
+75 SESWL
-84 GFSGQQAVVSETTP
+84 SM
-98 EVVKSANAISEHEK
+98 
-112 ITSADNSFLS
+112 
-122 ILGFDNDDSADTEK
+122 LGFDDESTKTNQLILEKDAQSRKVTTETAEQPIRRVDNEAVIKIAQQSEPSVSVVKPQENLPVNKAGLPVNLESVADS
-136 PVELKASDQSSQS
+136 
-149 NGVASS
+149 
-155 KEASSQKV
+155 
-163 PPKPVDVVALVPE
+163 
-176 PEVVPPVQPEL
+176 QPGL
-187 VLGPSLSAVVQ
+187 VLGPLIGAVVQ
-198 RAVKTHPSVKATEA
+198 RAVKTHPSVKATVA
-212 KKLSSEYEVDSQ
+212 KKFSSEYEVDSQ
-224 FAGYLPSVDLE
+224 VAGYFPSVDLE

-240 EDSDMVNRNDDT
+240 EDSEIVNRESDT

-303 SYIDVFRSKRF
+303 SYIDVFRSKKF
-314 VSLAKK
+314 VALAKK
-320 NLENHKILGQR
+320 NLKNHKELGQR

-372 QYQESVNELPPEG
+372 QYQESVDELPPDEG
-385 MTLPVIPDELVQ
+385 MVLPVIPDEMVQ

-402 LIATAIINNPALQA
+402 LIAIAIMNNPALEA
-416 SVHRIDEKV
+416 SAHRIEEKV
-425 ALTEQVESEF
+425 ALTDQVESEF

-443 SSSWNEDVD
+443 SSSWNEDMD

-465 NLKYNLFNGAGSLAR
+465 NLKYNLFNGTGSLAR
-480 WDRANYE
+480 LDKAHYE

-507 SAYIQLQVAHSRL
+507 SAYIQLQVAHARL
-520 PALENHVK
+520 PALESHVK

-581 SQGNLLSYLQKNH
+581 SQGGLLSYLTDNTQ
-594 LPMS
+594 PTI